1 MTDAPADTADPTD
14 GLPDTPHDGEVGEAD
29 TADAASAADA
39 RTRTPATPKAGRD
52 LRAAV
57 GVGLLL
63 GGLVVG
69 TLVVDARAFLAVVV
83 VAVSY
88 GAWELRRAIATRG
101 MVIPLVPLL
110 LGAAGMLVSAYL
122 RGAEALVV
130 TFGLTI
136 VGLLVWRVADGLAG
150 AARDLSASALVVFY
164 PIFLGGF
171 AWMMLAAPDG
181 RQRIVVFILVTVF
194 SDIGGYAVGV
204 LFGKHPM
211 APSLSPK
218 KSWEGFAG
226 SVFTCAAVGA
236 ISLPLLLGGLWWAGV
251 VLGAVAAA
259 GATLGDL
266 IESSIKR
273 DLGIK
278 DMGALLPGH
287 GGLMDRL
294 DSLVVVAPIA
304 WALLMWFVPID

>member
-1 MTDAPADTADPTD
+1 MTDAPDRT
-14 GLPDTPHDGEVGEAD
+14 
-29 TADAASAADA
+29 AADA
-39 RTRTPATPKAGRD
+39 PDVPDAPDAPAAPATPKAGRD

-63 GGLVVG
+63 AGLVIG
-69 TLVVDARAFLAVVV
+69 TLIVDARAFLVVV
-83 VAVSY
+83 IAAICV
-88 GAWELRRAIATRG
+88 GAWELRRAIATKG
-101 MVIPLVPLL
+101 ITIPLVPLL
-110 LGAAGMLVSAYL
+110 LGVAGMLVSAYA

-136 VGLLVWRVADGLAG
+136 IGILIWRVADGVAG
-150 AARDLSASALVVFY
+150 AARDLSASALVTFY
-164 PIFLGGF
+164 PVFLAGF
-171 AWMMLAAPDG
+171 AALMLAAPDG

-204 LFGKHPM
+204 KFGKHPM

-226 SVFTCAAVGA
+226 SVLSCALVGA
-236 ISLPLLLGGLWWAGV
+236 ISLPLLLDGPWWAGV
-251 VLGAVAAA
+251 LLGVVAAA
-259 GATLGDL
+259 AATLGDL

-278 DMGALLPGH
+278 DMSTILPGH

-294 DSLVVVAPIA
+294 DSLVVVAPVA
-304 WALLMWFVPID
+304 WALLLLFVPVA

>member
-1 MTDAPADTADPTD
+1 MTDAQSETTPQAAPTAGDAT
-14 GLPDTPHDGEVGEAD
+14 GLPPPRP
-29 TADAASAADA
+29 DAADHPTSVTRRGAAA
-39 RTRTPATPKAGRD
+39 PKAGRD

-63 GGLVVG
+63 AGLVIG
-69 TLVVDARAFLAVVV
+69 TLVYDARAFLGVVV
-83 VAVSY
+83 VAVAY
-88 GAWELRRAIATRG
+88 GAWELRRAIATKG
-101 MVIPLVPLL
+101 IVIPLVPLM
-110 LGAAGMLVSAYL
+110 LGTVGMLVSAYL

-130 TFGLTI
+130 TFGLTM

-164 PIFLGGF
+164 PVFLGGF
-171 AWMMLAAPDG
+171 ASLMLAAPDG

-204 LFGKHPM
+204 RFGRRPM

-218 KSWEGFAG
+218 KSWEGFTG
-226 SVFTCAAVGA
+226 SVVACAVTGA
-236 ISLPLLLGGLWWAGV
+236 ISMPLLLGGLWWEGA
-251 VLGAVAAA
+251 VLGAVAAGA
-259 GATLGDL
+259 ATLGDL

-278 DMGALLPGH
+278 DMGSLLPGH

-304 WALLMWFVPID
+304 WGLLLWFVPVT

>member
-1 MTDAPADTADPTD
+1 MTDAPDLTATD
-14 GLPDTPHDGEVGEAD
+14 APDVP
-29 TADAASAADA
+29 DAPDAPAA
-39 RTRTPATPKAGRD
+39 PATPKVGRD

-63 GGLVVG
+63 AGLVIG
-69 TLVVDARAFLAVVV
+69 TLIVDARAFLVVV
-83 VAVSY
+83 IAAICV
-88 GAWELRRAIATRG
+88 GAWELRRAIATKG
-101 MVIPLVPLL
+101 ITIPLVPLL
-110 LGAAGMLVSAYL
+110 LGVAGMLVSAYA

-136 VGLLVWRVADGLAG
+136 IGILIWRVADGVAG
-150 AARDLSASALVVFY
+150 AARDLSASALVTFY
-164 PIFLGGF
+164 PVFLAGF
-171 AWMMLAAPDG
+171 AALMLAAPDG

-204 LFGKHPM
+204 KFGKHPM

-226 SVFTCAAVGA
+226 SVLSCALVGA
-236 ISLPLLLGGLWWAGV
+236 ISLPLLLDGVWWAGA
-251 VLGAVAAA
+251 VLGVVAAA
-259 GATLGDL
+259 AATLGDL

-278 DMGALLPGH
+278 DMSTILPGH

-294 DSLVVVAPIA
+294 DSLVVVAPVA
-304 WALLMWFVPID
+304 WALLLLFVPLG

>member
-1 MTDAPADTADPTD
+1 MTDAP
-14 GLPDTPHDGEVGEAD
+14 PDTE
-29 TADAASAADA
+29 AADA
-39 RTRTPATPKAGRD
+39 PEVAAAPPKAGRD
-52 LRAAV
+52 LRAAI

-63 GGLVVG
+63 AGLVVG
-69 TLVVDARAFLAVVV
+69 SLVVDPRAFLAVVV

-110 LGAAGMLVSAYL
+110 LGAVGMLVSAYL

-136 VGLLVWRVADGLAG
+136 VGLLVWRVADGLSG
-150 AARDLSASALVVFY
+150 AARDLSASALVAFY

-171 AWMMLAAPDG
+171 ASMMLAAPDG

-204 LFGKHPM
+204 VFGKHPM

-226 SVFTCAAVGA
+226 SVLTCAVVGA
-236 ISLPLLLGGLWWAGV
+236 ISLPVVLGGLWWAGA

-273 DLGIK
+273 DLGVK

-294 DSLVVVAPIA
+294 DSLVIVAPIA
-304 WALLMWFVPID
+304 WALLMWFVPLD

>member
-1 MTDAPADTADPTD
+1 MTDAPADTADPLD
-14 GLPDTPHDGEVGEAD
+14 GPP
-29 TADAASAADA
+29 DAAE
-39 RTRTPATPKAGRD
+39 PPPTPKAGRD

-63 GGLVVG
+63 AGLVIG
-69 TLVVDARAFLAVVV
+69 SLVLDPRAFLVVLV

-88 GAWELRRAIATRG
+88 GAWGVRRAIATRG
-101 MVIPLVPLL
+101 MVVPLVPLL
-110 LGAAGMLVSAYL
+110 LGSVGMLVSAYL
-122 RGAEALVV
+122 RGGEALVV
-130 TFGLTI
+130 TLGLTI

-164 PIFLGGF
+164 PVFLGGF
-171 AWMMLAAPDG
+171 ASMMLAAPGDG

-204 LFGKHPM
+204 VFGRHPM

-226 SVFTCAAVGA
+226 SVGACAAVGA
-236 ISLPLLLGGLWWAGV
+236 ISLPLLLDGQWWQGAL
-251 VLGAVAAA
+251 LGVAAA
-259 GATLGDL
+259 TGATLGDL

-294 DSLVVVAPIA
+294 DSLVIVAPAA
-304 WALLMWFVPID
+304 WALLLWFVPLTPA

>member
-29 TADAASAADA
+29 AADA
-39 RTRTPATPKAGRD
+39 PGTTPAPQKAGRD

-63 GGLVVG
+63 GGLVIG
-69 TLVVDARAFLAVVV
+69 TLVIDARAFLAVVV

-101 MVIPLVPLL
+101 MVVPLVPLL
-110 LGAAGMLVSAYL
+110 LGAVGMLVSAYL

-171 AWMMLAAPDG
+171 ASMMLAAPDG

-204 LFGKHPM
+204 MFGKHPM

-236 ISLPLLLGGLWWAGV
+236 VSLPVLLGGLWWAGA

-304 WALLMWFVPID
+304 WALLIWFVPID

>member
-1 MTDAPADTADPTD
+1 MTDAPSPSGGPGEPGAPGHGDAGVEQSAGQRVDTAP
-14 GLPDTPHDGEVGEAD
+14 E
-29 TADAASAADA
+29 
-39 RTRTPATPKAGRD
+39 PAPPPKAGRN

-63 GGLVVG
+63 AALVIG
-69 TLVVDARAFLAVVV
+69 TLVVSAPAFLVVVV

-88 GAWELRRAIATRG
+88 GAWEVRRAVATQG
-101 MVIPLVPLL
+101 PQVPLVPLL
-110 LGAAGMLVSAYL
+110 LGAVGMLVSAYL

-136 VGLLVWRVADGLAG
+136 VGLLVWRAADGLAG
-150 AARDLSASALVVFY
+150 ATRDLGASALVTFY
-164 PIFLGGF
+164 PLFLGGF
-171 AWMMLAAPDG
+171 ASLLLREDDG
-181 RQRIVVFILVTVF
+181 RQRIIVFVLVTVF

-204 LFGKHPM
+204 RLGRHPM
-211 APSLSPK
+211 APTLSPK

-226 SVFTCAAVGA
+226 SVLTCAVVGA
-236 ISLPLLLGGLWWAGV
+236 VSLPLLLEGPWVAGA

-259 GATLGDL
+259 AATFGDL

-294 DSLVVVAPIA
+294 DSLVIVAPVA
-304 WALLMWFVPID
+304 WAVLAWIVPPG

>member
-1 MTDAPADTADPTD
+1 MTDAPDLTATD
-14 GLPDTPHDGEVGEAD
+14 APDVP
-29 TADAASAADA
+29 DAPDAPAA
-39 RTRTPATPKAGRD
+39 PATPKAGRD

-63 GGLVVG
+63 AGLAIG
-69 TLVVDARAFLAVVV
+69 TLIVDARAFLVVV
-83 VAVSY
+83 IAAICV
-88 GAWELRRAIATRG
+88 GAWELRRAIATTG
-101 MVIPLVPLL
+101 ITIPLVPLL
-110 LGAAGMLVSAYL
+110 LGVAGMLVSAYA

-136 VGLLVWRVADGLAG
+136 IGILIWRVADGVAG
-150 AARDLSASALVVFY
+150 AARDLSASALVTFY
-164 PIFLGGF
+164 PVFLAGF
-171 AWMMLAAPDG
+171 AALMLAAPDG

-204 LFGKHPM
+204 KFGKHPM

-226 SVFTCAAVGA
+226 SVLSCALVGA
-236 ISLPLLLGGLWWAGV
+236 ISLPLLLDGVWWAGA
-251 VLGAVAAA
+251 VLGVVAAA
-259 GATLGDL
+259 AATLGDL

-278 DMGALLPGH
+278 DMSTILPGH

-294 DSLVVVAPIA
+294 DSLVVVAPVA
-304 WALLMWFVPID
+304 WALLLLFVPVA

>member
-1 MTDAPADTADPTD
+1 MTDAPDLAATD
-14 GLPDTPHDGEVGEAD
+14 GATDEAATD
-29 TADAASAADA
+29 VPPADESATDVAPAA
-39 RTRTPATPKAGRD
+39 PATPKAGRD

-57 GVGLLL
+57 GVGLFLA
-63 GGLVVG
+63 GLVIG
-69 TLVVDARAFLAVVV
+69 TLIIDARAFLVVV
-83 VAVSY
+83 IAAIAL
-88 GAWELRRAIATRG
+88 GAWELRRAIATKG
-101 MVIPLVPLL
+101 VNIPLVPLL
-110 LGAAGMLVSAYL
+110 LGVAGMLVSAYV

-136 VGLLVWRVADGLAG
+136 IGLLIWRVADGVAG
-150 AARDLSASALVVFY
+150 AARDLSASALVTFY
-164 PIFLGGF
+164 PVFLAGF
-171 AWMMLAAPDG
+171 AALMLAEEDG

-194 SDIGGYAVGV
+194 SDLGGYAVGV
-204 LFGKHPM
+204 KFGKHPM

-226 SVFTCAAVGA
+226 SVASCAVVGA
-236 ISLPLLLGGLWWAGV
+236 IALPLLLGGAWWAGAL
-251 VLGAVAAA
+251 LGVVAAGA
-259 GATLGDL
+259 ATLGDL

-278 DMGALLPGH
+278 DMSTILPGH

-304 WALLMWFVPID
+304 WALLLLFVPVG

>member
-1 MTDAPADTADPTD
+1 MTDAPDLT
-14 GLPDTPHDGEVGEAD
+14 
-29 TADAASAADA
+29 AADA
-39 RTRTPATPKAGRD
+39 QDVPDAPAAPATPKAGRD

-63 GGLVVG
+63 AGLVIG
-69 TLVVDARAFLAVVV
+69 TLIIDARAFLVVV
-83 VAVSY
+83 VAAICV
-88 GAWELRRAIATRG
+88 GAWELRRAIATKG
-101 MVIPLVPLL
+101 INIPLVPLL
-110 LGAAGMLVSAYL
+110 LGVAGMLVSAYA

-136 VGLLVWRVADGLAG
+136 IGILIWRVADGVAG
-150 AARDLSASALVVFY
+150 AARDLSASALVTFY
-164 PIFLGGF
+164 PVFLAGF
-171 AWMMLAAPDG
+171 AALMLAAPDG

-204 LFGKHPM
+204 KFGKHPM

-226 SVFTCAAVGA
+226 SVLSCALVGA
-236 ISLPLLLGGLWWAGV
+236 ISLPLLLDGPWWAGV
-251 VLGAVAAA
+251 LLGVVAAA
-259 GATLGDL
+259 AATLGDL

-278 DMGALLPGH
+278 DMSTILPGH

-294 DSLVVVAPIA
+294 DSLVVVAPVA
-304 WALLMWFVPID
+304 WALLLLFVPVA

>member
-1 MTDAPADTADPTD
+1 MTDAPDLTATD
-14 GLPDTPHDGEVGEAD
+14 APDVP
-29 TADAASAADA
+29 DAPDAPAA
-39 RTRTPATPKAGRD
+39 PATPKAGRD

-63 GGLVVG
+63 AGLVIG
-69 TLVVDARAFLAVVV
+69 TLIVDARAFLVVV
-83 VAVSY
+83 IAAICV
-88 GAWELRRAIATRG
+88 GAWELRRAIATTG
-101 MVIPLVPLL
+101 ITIPLVPLL
-110 LGAAGMLVSAYL
+110 LGVAGMLVSAYA

-136 VGLLVWRVADGLAG
+136 IGILIWRVADGVAG
-150 AARDLSASALVVFY
+150 AARDLSASALVTFY
-164 PIFLGGF
+164 PVFLAGF
-171 AWMMLAAPDG
+171 AALMLAAPDG

-204 LFGKHPM
+204 KFGKHPM

-226 SVFTCAAVGA
+226 SVLSCALVGA
-236 ISLPLLLGGLWWAGV
+236 VSLPLLLDGVWWAGA
-251 VLGAVAAA
+251 VLGVVAAA
-259 GATLGDL
+259 AATLGDL

-278 DMGALLPGH
+278 DMSTILPGH

-294 DSLVVVAPIA
+294 DSLVVVAPVA
-304 WALLMWFVPID
+304 WALLLLFVPVA

>member
-29 TADAASAADA
+29 AGDSSDV
-39 RTRTPATPKAGRD
+39 RTRTPGPPKAGRD

-69 TLVVDARAFLAVVV
+69 TLVIDARAFLAVVV
-83 VAVSY
+83 VAISY

-110 LGAAGMLVSAYL
+110 LGAVGMLVSAYL

-171 AWMMLAAPDG
+171 ASMMLSAPDG

-236 ISLPLLLGGLWWAGV
+236 IALPVLLDGLWWAGV
-251 VLGAVAAA
+251 ILGAVAAA